1 MFEGGMKYEIVN
13 IILWTCY
20 LLFVLMEFYVS
31 ITQKK
36 EWKKDKQRRT
46 KEEKNV
52 MGGVQDKSKRGSSS
66 ISLKKCMVGS
76 FVVVPLGN

>member
-1 MFEGGMKYEIVN
+1 
-13 IILWTCY
+13 
-20 LLFVLMEFYVS
+20 
-31 ITQKK
+31 
-36 EWKKDKQRRT
+36 
-46 KEEKNV
+46 